1 MPNTILI
8 KTAPG
13 REWYIKERLA
23 DEILTPGMLLNID
36 SLGEYEKH
44 PTEGNDGSAIVCIE
58 EEYLGRKI
66 TDTYA
71 IGDQVRAVHARP
83 GDELLMRLKSGQNV
97 NIGAI
102 LKSDGAGQLT
112 AHSKRSVNMTSGSAQ
127 WTQYERPAFFRALEA
142 VNASGVTNIQVEVM

>member
-13 REWYIKERLA
+13 REWFIKERLA

-36 SLGEYEKH
+36 ASGEYEKH
-44 PTEGNDGSAIVCIE
+44 GTEGLDGSAIIAVE
-58 EEYLGRKI
+58 EEYLGANI

-83 GDELLMRLKSGQNV
+83 GDELLMRLKNGENV
-97 NIGAI
+97 SIGAI
-102 LKSDGAGQLT
+102 LKSDGSGNLKE
-112 AHSKRSVNMTSGSAQ
+112 HSARSVNENTGNT
-127 WTQYERPAFFRALEA
+127 WTQYERPAFFRSLEA

>member
-13 REWYIKERLA
+13 REWFVKERLA
-23 DEILTPGMLLNID
+23 DEILTPGMLLNVD
-36 SLGEYEKH
+36 SSGEYEKH
-44 PTEGNDGSAIVCIE
+44 PTEGNDGSAIVCVE
-58 EEYLGRKI
+58 EEYLGMNI

-71 IGDQVRAVHARP
+71 SGDQVRAVHARP

-112 AHSKRSVNMTSGSAQ
+112 AHSARVIDENSDQNWV
-127 WTQYERPAFFRALEA
+127 QYERPAFFRALEA
-142 VNASGVTNIQVEVM
+142 VNASGITNIQVEVM